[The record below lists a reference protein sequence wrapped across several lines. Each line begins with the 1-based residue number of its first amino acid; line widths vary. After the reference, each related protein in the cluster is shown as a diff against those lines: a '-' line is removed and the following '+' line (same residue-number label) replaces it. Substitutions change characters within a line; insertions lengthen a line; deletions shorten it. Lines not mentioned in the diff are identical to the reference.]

1 MEGYDC
7 NGIKVDRSCKDASL
21 LVVCVVS
28 ADLGSAGCGIQ
39 VDLTSCR
46 KYLGKALDCFYVS
59 FRLIRLSFFGVPVK

>member
-21 LVVCVVS
+21 LVICVVS

-39 VDLTSCR
+39 VDLISR
-46 KYLGKALDCFYVS
+46 WEYL
-59 FRLIRLSFFGVPVK
+59 

>member
-21 LVVCVVS
+21 LVICVVS

-39 VDLTSCR
+39 VDVVPR
-46 KYLGKALDCFYVS
+46 REYL
-59 FRLIRLSFFGVPVK
+59 